1 MLEMMQS
8 LSATG
13 LVLVFAAAALVVTG
27 CGIRMT
33 RLADRLAD
41 RTGLGEA
48 IVGALLLGMVTS
60 LSGVVVSVTA
70 AAEGR
75 ASLAFSNGVGG
86 IAAQTAFLA
95 IADIA
100 YRRINL
106 EHASAEITSLFQAA
120 LLALMISLPFIAFT
134 TPEVTFLGL
143 HPISLAL
150 FVVYLAGARSMSG
163 VRASPMWR
171 PIRTGETREDLP
183 DDALEQRGETSRL
196 ALEFLLLAALVGSAG
211 WAIAQSGARL
221 ADIFG
226 VSDTAVGAL
235 MTAVATSMP
244 ELVTTLAAVRRGAL
258 QLAVGGIIGGNSFDM
273 LFLSLSD
280 AAYRDGSLYH
290 AITPADLFWLAVGLA
305 MTTLLL
311 LGLIVRERRGIAG
324 IGFESAGI
332 LGIYLAAV
340 LIQAEAG

>member
-1 MLEMMQS
+1 MLDAMQS
-8 LSATG
+8 VPATG
-13 LVLVFAAAALVVTG
+13 LVLLLAAAALVVTG
-27 CGIRMT
+27 CGVRLT

-48 IVGALLLGMVTS
+48 IIGALLLGMVTS

-95 IADIA
+95 VADLA

-106 EHASAEITSLFQAA
+106 EHASAEVTSLFQAA
-120 LLALMISLPFIAFT
+120 LLALMISLPFIAFAT
-134 TPEVTFLGL
+134 GEVTILGL
-143 HPISLAL
+143 HPVSLAL
-150 FVVYLAGARSMSG
+150 FAVYLVGARSMSD
-163 VRASPMWR
+163 VRAAPMWR
-171 PIRTGETREDLP
+171 PVRTGETRKDLP
-183 DDALEQRGETSRL
+183 EGAEPRHGDIWRL
-196 ALEFLLLAALVGSAG
+196 GLEFLLLAAMVGGAG
-211 WAIAQSGARL
+211 WVIAQAGARL
-221 ADIFG
+221 ADLFG
-226 VSDTAVGAL
+226 ISDTAVGAL
-235 MTAVATSMP
+235 MTAVVTSLP

-290 AITPADLFWLAVGLA
+290 AIMPADLFWLAVGLA
-305 MTTLLL
+305 MTAVLL

-332 LGIYLAAV
+332 LVIYLGAV
-340 LIQAEAG
+340 LIQAGAG

>member
-1 MLEMMQS
+1 MLGAMQS

-13 LVLVFAAAALVVTG
+13 LVLVFLAAALLVTG

-48 IVGALLLGMVTS
+48 VVGALLLGMVTS
-60 LSGVVVSVTA
+60 LSGVLVSVTA
-70 AAEGR
+70 AADGR
-75 ASLAFSNGVGG
+75 ASLAFSNAVGG

-95 IADIA
+95 VADIA
-100 YRRINL
+100 HRRINL
-106 EHASAEITSLFQAA
+106 EHASAEVANLFQAA
-120 LLALMISLPFIAFT
+120 LLALMISLPFIAFAT
-134 TPEVTFLGL
+134 REATFLGL
-143 HPISLAL
+143 HPVSLAL
-150 FVVYLAGARSMSG
+150 VGVYLAGARSMSG
-163 VRASPMWR
+163 VRKAPMWR
-171 PIRTGETREDLP
+171 PIRTGETREDRSE
-183 DDALEQRGETSRL
+183 DAQARHGDLWRMG
-196 ALEFLLLAALVGSAG
+196 LEFLLLAAIVGSAG
-211 WAIAQSGARL
+211 WAIAQTGAAL
-221 ADIFG
+221 ADLFG
-226 VSDTAVGAL
+226 ISDTAVGAL
-235 MTAVATSMP
+235 MTAVVTSLP

-290 AITPADLFWLAVGLA
+290 AIVPADLFWLAVGLA
-305 MTTLLL
+305 MTALLL

-332 LGIYLAAV
+332 LVVYLGAV